1 MKKLAIVM
9 LAVMMLLFA
18 GCNTAPIEWKVSDD
32 LGNGLFALLPE
43 IDEAEHEWYCVA
55 DAESGG
61 ILSVGLIYPQSYGAP
76 AEAECKVGGKKT
88 NCEVTS
94 GERESGGVLFYTLST
109 EEFHLDSTKKI
120 KITQKFENKT
130 VTIEIIPQ
138 KVKAAFDNEK

>member
-18 GCNTAPIEWKVSDD
+18 GCNTAPIEWKASDD

-55 DAESGG
+55 DA
-61 ILSVGLIYPQSYGAP
+61 AP